1 MENGAG
7 SAGERT
13 ALVTGGGRGIGRA
26 IALALAADGF
36 RVLAVG
42 RDLPRLRAVAAEA
55 AGIDVYAA
63 DLAIAAERDR
73 LISHAAAWAPRLS
86 LLVNN
91 AAVQHD
97 GGLEAT
103 AAVRAEREL
112 QLNLLAPIALAAGL
126 LAPLQAGQGTVV
138 NVTSILARHPRV
150 TAPVYCGTKAGLHV
164 FTIAFR
170 DLLRDRGVAVV
181 ELVPPLVDTDMT
193 AGRGRRKIPP
203 EEVARALLAGL
214 HRGAERI
221 DVGWARPF
229 RWIDR
234 LCPALAAR
242 IVRNS

>member
-103 AAVRAEREL
+103 AAVRAERAL

-150 TAPVYCGTKAGLHV
+150 TAPVYCGTKAGLRV

-193 AGRGRRKIPP
+193 SGRGRRKIPP